1 MATRIMHSARSRGL
15 ELICARFRLHDLSE
29 PRSLASA
36 LTTARTSFERICS
49 FCGLTAGGIARNHG
63 ENDPVADPD
72 GLVVGH
78 QVVHHI
84 VTDPGD
90 ARTASGLSSAP
101 TALVGGKEKH
111 AEFGCVI
118 DAARIDR
125 PSCCTVG

>member
-1 MATRIMHSARSRGL
+1 MIYPSAQSGKRSDHG
-15 ELICARFRLHDLSE
+15 ENVFV
-29 PRSLASA
+29 
-36 LTTARTSFERICS
+36 ERILQ
-49 FCGLTAGGIARNHG
+49 FLWINAGGIARNHG

-90 ARTASGLSSAP
+90 AEDRQRPFQRSSGTSRRE
-101 TALVGGKEKH
+101 EKH

-125 PSCCTVG
+125 PHAAPSVDEKAAPRLAEQPPQ